1 MEGLTGWHLVI
12 LLVVVVLLFGS
23 KRLPEMARA
32 VGQSARILKSEMTS
46 ARADDQTHGQ
56 QGQPEPS
63 ASGEQPPPLTA
74 RLDTPPGQPIPVQE
88 PTSGTTHPPTG

>member
-32 VGQSARILKSEMTS
+32 VGQSARILKTEMTS
-46 ARADDQTHGQ
+46 ARADGRTRGQ
-56 QGQPEPS
+56 QEQPEAS
-63 ASGEQPPPLTA
+63 ASGAQQPPLAA
-74 RLDTPPGQPIPVQE
+74 RLDPPPGQRIPVQE
-88 PTSGTTHPPTG
+88 PTSDTTHPPTG